1 MASENIKIGDICT
14 YSYDTKN
21 KSLSI
26 VEVVKELSDE
36 VVEVKFHQVIVDDSG
51 NDYFTYLLK
60 SGYTMN
66 VSRKYLHRIE
76 FIARKQARN
85 EQLRDDLQKHMDA
98 EEYLAKLTDEQQAEI
113 ERLENKLAIA
123 KEGLKHTCIT
133 CFYMETPSQ
142 EMPCRDC
149 QSFNKWKWRGD
160 EDDSE

>member
-76 FIARKQARN
+76 FIARKWARN
-85 EQLRDDLQKHMDA
+85 KQLRDDLQKNMDA

-113 ERLENKLAIA
+113 EKLKRKLAWA
-123 KEGLKHTCIT
+123 KKHTCTT

-142 EMPCRDC
+142 EVPCRDC
-149 QSFNKWKWRGD
+149 RSFNKWKWRGD

>member
-85 EQLRDDLQKHMDA
+85 KQLRDDLQKHMDA

-113 ERLENKLAIA
+113 EKLKRKLAWA
-123 KEGLKHTCIT
+123 KEDLKHTCTT
-133 CFYMETPSQ
+133 CFYMERPSQ

-149 QSFNKWKWRGD
+149 RSFNKWKWRGD